1 MCLAVPGLITAL
13 DGATA
18 QVDVRGVIVTVN
30 VSLIDDPGIGDYVM
44 VHTGFAIQKY
54 DEAEAIENLRL
65 IEEAARR
72 ADGIR

>member
-13 DGATA
+13 DGVTA
-18 QVDVRGVIVTVN
+18 QVDVRGVMVTVD
-30 VSLIDDPGIGDYVM
+30 VSLIDDPAVGDYVM
-44 VHTGFAIQKY
+44 IHTGFAIQKY
-54 DEAEAIENLRL
+54 DETEARENLLL